1 MLYAV
6 ACIRGDSMYDV
17 KLNSSLF
24 TAMTDERVL
33 PTTVGSILADAARDA
48 PRLPALK
55 EALPDGSIG
64 RAWTYA
70 ELHRDATHLAT
81 ALLSRFQP
89 GERIAV
95 YAPNIPE
102 WVLLEFAAAMAGLVL
117 VTVNPAYQPKELN
130 YVVEQSRSAGLFY
143 VESFRGNAMGDHARG
158 AKAAIPALRH
168 LINLESQDD
177 LFAGAGTRKLPDVKP
192 EDAVQIQYTSGTTG
206 FPKGAVLHH
215 KGLTNNARF
224 ALGRLGV
231 KHGDTYLGVMPLFH
245 TGGCAIGVLGAVQMR
260 ACTLLVKMF
269 DPATINLMVEREK
282 VMAFLGV
289 PTMLVGMLEAHRTH
303 KRDMSSLKTV
313 MSGGAMVAPEL
324 VRAVK
329 DAFGTTLCIIYGQTE
344 ASPGITQTRATDSF
358 EDRTQTIGQPYPQT
372 DVAIMDSATGRIMPL
387 GETGEI
393 CARGYC
399 VMTEYNDNPKAT
411 AAAID
416 AQGWLHTGDLGTMD
430 ERGFIKITGRLKD
443 MIIRGGEN
451 LFPAE
456 IENVLLTHPSI
467 AEAAVV
473 GVADPKWGEL
483 PVAFLR
489 LHEGA
494 SVSRTELVAHVRKE
508 LAAPKTPA
516 HWYRVNSW
524 PLTGSGKIQ
533 KFVLRDQ
540 HAAGAFEGSEI

>member
-1 MLYAV
+1 
-6 ACIRGDSMYDV
+6 MYDV
-17 KLNSSLF
+17 KLTTSF
-24 TAMTDERVL
+24 FPAQTDEAVRPV
-33 PTTVGSILADAARDA
+33 TVGFILAEAARDSGTM
-48 PRLPALK
+48 PALK
-55 EALPDGSIG
+55 EALPDGAIG
-64 RAWTYA
+64 RQWTFA
-70 ELHRDATHLAT
+70 ELDADATRLAT
-81 ALLSRFQP
+81 ALLSRFHP
-89 GERIAV
+89 GERIAI

-102 WVLLEFAAAMAGLVL
+102 WVLLEFAAAKAGLVL

-130 YVVEQSRSAGLFY
+130 YVVEQSRSAGLFF
-143 VESFRGNAMGDHARG
+143 VESFRGNPMGDHARG
-158 AKAAIPALRH
+158 AKAAIPALRD
-168 LINLESQDD
+168 LIDLGNTDD
-177 LFAGAGTRKLPDVKP
+177 LFAGAGARDLPAVKP
-192 EDAVQIQYTSGTTG
+192 DDPVQIQYTSGTTG

-215 KGLTNNARF
+215 KGLANNARF

-231 KHGDTYLGVMPLFH
+231 AHGDTYLGVMPLFH
-245 TGGCAIGVLGAVQMR
+245 TGGCAVGILGAVEQR

-269 DPATINLMVEREK
+269 DPAIVNLLVERER
-282 VMAFLGV
+282 VTAFLGV
-289 PTMLVGMLEAHRTH
+289 PTMLVGMLEAHRAH
-303 KRDMSSLKTV
+303 KRDMSSLRTV

-329 DAFGTTLCIIYGQTE
+329 DTFGTTLCIIYGQTE
-344 ASPGITQTRATDSF
+344 SSPGITQTRGTDSF
-358 EDRTQTIGQPYPQT
+358 EDRTGTIGQPYPQT
-372 DVAIMDSATGRIMPL
+372 DVAIMDSATGKIMPL

-399 VMTEYNDNPKAT
+399 VMTGYNDNPKAT
-411 AAAID
+411 EAAID

-430 ERGFIKITGRLKD
+430 ARGFVKITGRLKD

-456 IENVLLTHPSI
+456 IENVLLTHPAI

-473 GVADPKWGEL
+473 GVPDEKWGEL

-494 SVSRTELVAHVRKE
+494 DVSRTELVAHLRKE

-516 HWYRVNSW
+516 HWYRVTSW

-533 KFVLRDQ
+533 KFVLREQ
-540 HAAGAFEGSEI
+540 WAAGAHDAGEI